1 MFRVFILPN
10 CVLMC
15 IFLTLMGYA
24 VEQLVEALGFKLE
37 DRDLDLLFIVDALWQ
52 MQHRRYQKDKI
63 GKCH

>member
-1 MFRVFILPN
+1 
-10 CVLMC
+10 
-15 IFLTLMGYA
+15 MGYA